1 MTLTLVRDLQ
11 TQLQHFE
18 KQLIETNSGKKKRTS
33 DRASQS
39 APETGENLFF
49 C

>member
-18 KQLIETNSGKKKRTS
+18 KQLVEVKDGKKTTS
-33 DRASQS
+33 DAASQS
-39 APETGENLFF
+39 PPETGKL
-49 C
+49 CGCK